1 MNIWKSAI
9 ICQMSTIVLIPT
21 YNEKENLSKMV
32 TAVKSA
38 IQTDILIIDD
48 NSPDGTGQL
57 ADTLAGQYPGVY
69 VLHRQKKEGLGK
81 AYVAGYNW
89 VLQKDY
95 QEVIQMDC
103 DFSHDPKYLPEM
115 QSALQEADLVL
126 GSRYVLG
133 VSCYNWPL
141 RRILL
146 SKFAN
151 VYVELF
157 TKLPVKD
164 ATGGFK
170 AFRRKV
176 LETINV
182 NTIRSNGYSFQIET
196 TYRAFRQG
204 YKIKELPII
213 FYERTMGK
221 SKISKYII
229 LEAAW
234 LVFKMFA
241 GLYRVPHV
249 PK

>member
-1 MNIWKSAI
+1 
-9 ICQMSTIVLIPT
+9 MSTIVLLPT
-21 YNEKENLSKMV
+21 YNEKDNLPKMIV
-32 TAVKSA
+32 A
-38 IQTDILIIDD
+38 IKGLIKADILIIDD
-48 NSPDGTGQL
+48 NSPDGTGCL
-57 ADTLAGQYPGVY
+57 ADTLTSLYTGVY
-69 VLHRQKKEGLGK
+69 VLHRQKKEGLGR

-89 VLQKDY
+89 VLQKNY
-95 QEVIQMDC
+95 TEIIQMDC
-103 DFSHDPKYLPEM
+103 DFSHEPKYLPEM
-115 QSALQEADLVL
+115 QAALQESDIVL
-126 GSRYVLG
+126 GSRYCMG

-157 TKLPVKD
+157 ARLPVKD

-213 FYERTMGK
+213 FYERTIGK
-221 SKISKYII
+221 SKMSKYII
-229 LEAAW
+229 FEAFW
-234 LVFKMFA
+234 LVFRIFCGMYKFK
-241 GLYRVPHV
+241 VV
-249 PK
+249 